1 MDILDPYG
9 RYARAYPVCIT
20 IAPAAFALLPFIPDN
35 WDWKLALPPF
45 ILLPLYHL
53 CKQIGGYRGK
63 NLQSALWNKWGGPPT
78 TRFLRHGN
86 DEFNATTRNRIYDK
100 LRRFGLYIPSQD
112 EQNQN
117 PQEADVFYESCT
129 DELRRRTRDNK
140 RFPLVF
146 KGLKEYGFW
155 RNIFAL
161 KPSGLTLAILSLS
174 ICLITVF
181 HYWGTG
187 PQLVLAIVCGVTM
200 AGLTI
205 VWLFWITE
213 KAVSLAADRYANFLL
228 EAALNLEVK
237 DGNDSLSER

>member
-20 IAPAAFALLPFIPDN
+20 IAPVVLALLPFIPDS
-35 WDWKLALPPF
+35 WDWKLLLPPF

-63 NLQSALWNKWGGPPT
+63 NLQSALWDKWGGPPT

-86 DEFNATTRNRIYDK
+86 SEFNPIIRNRIHNKFRKSGYHV
-100 LRRFGLYIPSQD
+100 PSKE
-112 EQNQN
+112 EQEQN
-117 PQEADVFYESCT
+117 PQEADDYYESCIKI
-129 DELRRRTRDNK
+129 LINLTRNDK

-161 KPSGLTLAILSLS
+161 KPSGLTLALLSLS
-174 ICLITVF
+174 ACLITVY
-181 HYWGTG
+181 HYWSTGT
-187 PQLVLAIVCGVTM
+187 QLVLAIVYGVIIV
-200 AGLTI
+200 GLTI

-228 EAALNLEVK
+228 EAALGLEVENG
-237 DGNDSLSER
+237 DDSLS